1 MTAAQAGFAVAGV
14 ATALYGLLLL
24 PQRPDWRRTVVKA
37 AAVGALAVAAR
48 LADAPP
54 LLALA
59 LALSAVGDAALA
71 IHPTRTLPAGLTAF
85 LLAHVTYVALFIE
98 LGTPALL
105 LSQPWRLGGAIFA
118 LAAACALLR
127 LLWPSL
133 GALRAAVAAYAV
145 AIAAMTAA
153 ALTLDLGFWP
163 GMLGAA
169 LFMASDAI
177 LALRLFRY
185 EGRPH
190 LWADQAV
197 WWLYAAAQGMIAWA
211 FLRPWRL

>member
-1 MTAAQAGFAVAGV
+1 MTPAQTGFAVASV
-14 ATALYGLLLL
+14 ATALYGFLLL
-24 PQRPDWRRTVVKA
+24 PRRPEWRRTTVKA

-71 IHPTRTLPAGLTAF
+71 IDPRRTLPAGLTAF
-85 LLAHVTYVALFIE
+85 LLAHVTYVALFCE
-98 LGTPALL
+98 LGSPHALL
-105 LSQPWRLGGAIFA
+105 TEPWRLAWAVAA
-118 LAAACALLR
+118 LVAAGALLR
-127 LLWPSL
+127 VLWPGL
-133 GALRAAVAAYAV
+133 GALKAAVSAYAL

-153 ALTLDLGFWP
+153 ALTLELSFWP
-163 GMLGAA
+163 AMLGAA
-169 LFMASDAI
+169 LFMTSDAI

-190 LWADQAV
+190 ALADQAV

-211 FLRPWRL
+211 FLRPWTF